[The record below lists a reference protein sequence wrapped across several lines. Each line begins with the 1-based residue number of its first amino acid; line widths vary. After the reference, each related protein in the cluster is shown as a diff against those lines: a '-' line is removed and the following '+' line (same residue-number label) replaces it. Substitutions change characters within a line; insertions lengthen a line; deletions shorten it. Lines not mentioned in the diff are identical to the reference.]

1 MNDEI
6 TREYKYGS
14 KVGSVIDWGV
24 RSKSRVITCGSLL
37 SD

>member
-14 KVGSVIDWGV
+14 KVDWGV

-37 SD
+37 SN